1 MGAVGG
7 QDDFF
12 KKIDFDHH
20 AQDILKHCRKKVP
33 SFFCAEKWRKP
44 LFGLADL
51 LNRDDCPHSNN
62 RVESKSIGD
71 QSVFENRK
79 TSSASFIFD

>member
-20 AQDILKHCRKKVP
+20 AQNILKHCRKKVP

-62 RVESKSIGD
+62 RLESKSIGD